1 MVAGQ
6 RLRMESSACTYWVE
20 ACGCCLLGKPGDA
33 VPNCRNTTGMP
44 RSFQH
49 PASHPSNRQP
59 AFPAGRLPFEG
70 KDKPEIKRNI
80 TANNLAPLPSFLTP
94 QCQSFIKAMLTYSMD
109 QRPSCAQLLQHP
121 YITMYC
127 TPPVPKPAALP
138 NVIALH
144 AYSPGAGGPGEA
156 GTWAGRA

>member
-1 MVAGQ
+1 MHGGWAGLASGVQ
-6 RLRMESSACTYWVE
+6 RLRT
-20 ACGCCLLGKPGDA
+20 LGGGPAGQPADA
-33 VPNCRNTTGMP
+33 VPNCCYTASMFR
-44 RSFQH
+44 RISH
-49 PASHPSNRQP
+49 SASHPSYRHL
-59 AFPAGRLPFEG
+59 AVPAGRLPFAG

-94 QCQSFIKAMLTYSMD
+94 QCQSFIKAMLTYSVD